1 MSHTR
6 HPLRPLHFLPAL
18 FILCLLAACA
28 SESPTVGEGFL
39 ASDTD
44 TLRFHA
50 LPGRGHSENLHALT
64 LDTIHWEERCAR
76 IDPSDIPQVKDMPHA
91 AFWNAHFWNWA
102 VDRMEHHL
110 TDYDCQPTY
119 EEWLEEAKR
128 TQCNGR
134 EWVGIN
140 TCEEQIAWCE
150 SVSLEEGR
158 SWYQNIA
165 NPQYTANFHTH
176 FIAAQDSAGILS
188 LEHQDWMG
196 QYRHWSRVHATTIHT
211 PTGLEVPTEWAYAG
225 IDRSTWWHAIRKQFE
240 SEYHLLPDSSEAHL
254 EMHRGIYAP
263 SELVDYDF
271 FLGTDSVYSLVNLY
285 ETGGSFEHAI
295 PIREWDPVT
304 LNAYMEQSHIGP
316 AAVSTITRN
325 PWSDASRCFHME
337 VDQVP
342 ELLPHG
348 RFTMANRDIRQFRR
362 SIIGSKDNCCR
373 DNPAEG
379 LKCEEEGYYHE
390 TTRITFDELQLDDDV
405 ISILLYATKNWGG
418 TTVSW
423 LLHPISVSAKTG
435 LPASLPDA
443 LSDVSMVE
451 LAAAMKQ
458 EFIDGDACDQGIEEW
473 SQELDQ
479 LRGWY
484 FADLQND
491 LQNGRPFVV
500 KNGEW
505 HWIKV
510 GHPRHCNAGYQL
522 WTIPTGV
529 GFEP

>member
-158 SWYQNIA
+158 SKR
-165 NPQYTANFHTH
+165 
-176 FIAAQDSAGILS
+176 SRS
-188 LEHQDWMG
+188 SKR
-196 QYRHWSRVHATTIHT
+196 YRKKTRVC
-211 PTGLEVPTEWAYAG
+211 GLMRP
-225 IDRSTWWHAIRKQFE
+225 
-240 SEYHLLPDSSEAHL
+240 
-254 EMHRGIYAP
+254 AP
-263 SELVDYDF
+263 
-271 FLGTDSVYSLVNLY
+271 
-285 ETGGSFEHAI
+285 
-295 PIREWDPVT
+295 
-304 LNAYMEQSHIGP
+304 
-316 AAVSTITRN
+316 
-325 PWSDASRCFHME
+325 
-337 VDQVP
+337 
-342 ELLPHG
+342 
-348 RFTMANRDIRQFRR
+348 
-362 SIIGSKDNCCR
+362 
-373 DNPAEG
+373 
-379 LKCEEEGYYHE
+379 
-390 TTRITFDELQLDDDV
+390 
-405 ISILLYATKNWGG
+405 
-418 TTVSW
+418 
-423 LLHPISVSAKTG
+423 
-435 LPASLPDA
+435 
-443 LSDVSMVE
+443 
-451 LAAAMKQ
+451 
-458 EFIDGDACDQGIEEW
+458 
-473 SQELDQ
+473 
-479 LRGWY
+479 
-484 FADLQND
+484 
-491 LQNGRPFVV
+491 
-500 KNGEW
+500 
-505 HWIKV
+505 
-510 GHPRHCNAGYQL
+510 
-522 WTIPTGV
+522 
-529 GFEP
+529 